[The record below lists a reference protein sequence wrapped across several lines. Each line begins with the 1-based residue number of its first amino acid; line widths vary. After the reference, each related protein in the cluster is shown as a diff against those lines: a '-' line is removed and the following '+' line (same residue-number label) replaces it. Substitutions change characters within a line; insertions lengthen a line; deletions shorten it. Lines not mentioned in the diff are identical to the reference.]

1 MRTPLHSQHGNV
13 KEQTVDEAIE
23 SVGFGKFQFI
33 ALFAAGFCFMAD
45 SMEVGLLAFLS
56 IVLKHEWGLTSAQA
70 ATMTALVFV
79 GEFIGTLSIGR
90 LGDIYGRRPMFL
102 AAGTIICV
110 AGSTTALAQNFSQ
123 VCVIQFFVGVG
134 IGGLTVP
141 FDIFA
146 EFLPSSRRGRYLMY
160 INYFWGMGSISV
172 IILAYIT
179 LGFGYSWRWFV
190 LLNAIPSFISVVMCY
205 IFIPESPRW
214 LMTKNQIDESIA
226 ILRKVAK
233 INGKNPDEYFNVDHG
248 YSLRNDVIESSRFS
262 DLFTPKW
269 RKITLLLWGLWFG
282 FGFSYNGLCLA
293 IPRVFDSS
301 DDGSGTFDEDES
313 PSFNFQALA
322 VSAAAEM
329 IGTLI
334 SALVVDS
341 FGRIGPQVVGFAL
354 SGFLVFFLLWFA
366 HSSPVWLLTILA
378 LGARTFEV
386 GASSLSWVI
395 TAEVL
400 PTELRSTGHSTA
412 NAVCRLGA
420 ILTSYAVE
428 GGTSLA
434 SIAIIMVFVHVF
446 TIFCVS
452 QLPETK
458 GRALGQHGSDAI
470 VENDLQNDSGDTLN
484 LPLLS

>member
-1 MRTPLHSQHGNV
+1 
-13 KEQTVDEAIE
+13 
-23 SVGFGKFQFI
+23 
-33 ALFAAGFCFMAD
+33 
-45 SMEVGLLAFLS
+45 
-56 IVLKHEWGLTSAQA
+56 
-70 ATMTALVFV
+70 
-79 GEFIGTLSIGR
+79 
-90 LGDIYGRRPMFL
+90 
-102 AAGTIICV
+102 
-110 AGSTTALAQNFSQ
+110 
-123 VCVIQFFVGVG
+123 
-134 IGGLTVP
+134 VP

-146 EFLPSSRRGRYLMY
+146 EFSPSRRRGRYLTY
-160 INYFWGMGSISV
+160 INCFWGVGSISV

-179 LGFGYSWRWFV
+179 LGLGYSWRWFV

-400 PTELRSTGHSTA
+400 PTELRSTGKY
-412 NAVCRLGA
+412 
-420 ILTSYAVE
+420 TSIQSAY
-428 GGTSLA
+428 
-434 SIAIIMVFVHVF
+434 
-446 TIFCVS
+446 
-452 QLPETK
+452 
-458 GRALGQHGSDAI
+458 
-470 VENDLQNDSGDTLN
+470 
-484 LPLLS
+484 